1 MYFHRVLLLI
11 IPALY
16 MVAPLLIDSWQR
28 LQTPWYIPY
37 LVWLVVIVLIFL
49 IEQRRRDV

>member
-28 LQTPWYIPY
+28 LQTSWYIPY
-37 LVWLVVIVLIFL
+37 FVWLVVIILIFL
-49 IEQRRRDV
+49 IEKGHRDV